1 MHDEGII
8 HGDVKGVCFQ
18 IPQSVLYVPLTYP
31 KANVLV
37 DNDGHACLTDFGLTQ
52 VIPDGEAFSPTT
64 NMGGTPRWMS
74 PERLDPESFSLRGD
88 GQTKESDC
96 YALGMTIYEV
106 LSGHSPFFQFQR
118 QHVVV
123 FKVLDGQ
130 RPERPNGA
138 WFTDGV
144 WEILERCWKQE
155 PSERINVK
163 SVLSFLEG
171 APPPLRSDAD
181 DQSGA
186 TSARDFST
194 SSVSSGVD
202 TGTFSVLS
210 GVSG

>member
-1 MHDEGII
+1 M
-8 HGDVKGVCFQ
+8 
-18 IPQSVLYVPLTYP
+18 
-31 KANVLV
+31 LV

-64 NMGGTPRWMS
+64 NMVGTPRWMS
-74 PERLDPESFSLRGD
+74 PERLDPKRFGLRGD

-106 LSGHSPFFQFQR
+106 LSGHVPLYR
-118 QHVVV
+118 LNKLAVIKLLV
-123 FKVLDGQ
+123 DGQ
-130 RPERPNGA
+130 RPERPKGA

-144 WEILERCWKQE
+144 WEVLERCWKQE

-171 APPPLRSDAD
+171 APPPLRSDAN
-181 DQSGA
+181 DQSDA
-186 TSARDFST
+186 TSANDLSI
-194 SSVSSGVD
+194 SSVSFGVD